1 MKGFIVGFL
10 SCLSLGALVAMTPL
24 RINYAKE
31 SDVFLEFQNI
41 YKYAQ
46 DRQFTVLTTTPAPVA
61 LLEGEIKLVSSN
73 DVLSAVTKIQGSTY
87 TVTFNK

>member
-1 MKGFIVGFL
+1 MGL
-10 SCLSLGALVAMTPL
+10 LMALTPL
-24 RINYAKE
+24 RVNYSKE
-31 SDVFLEFQNI
+31 SDVFLEFQNL

-46 DRQFTVLTTTPAPVA
+46 DKQFTVLTTTPAPVA
-61 LLEGEIKLVSSN
+61 LLEGEIKLISSN